1 MIGIFDS
8 GFGGLTVMK
17 EYLKK
22 YPEFDYVYLGDQANA
37 PYGPHS
43 KERVEALTLKNID
56 FLAKKGCKL
65 IIVACNT
72 ASADALR
79 VVQQKYKGKPVILGV
94 IVPAVEAALKQS
106 RFGNIGVIGT
116 SGVIKSGAYE
126 RELAKY
132 GVLYAPTDKRAR
144 PAEAGVKVYPQA
156 CPLLVPLIEEGLLNH
171 PATRMILKNY
181 LRPLKN
187 ANIDTL
193 ILGCTH
199 YPMLQKEIAR
209 MMGKNCIVISSAK
222 VAVDAIE
229 PYFKAHPD
237 LFKKLSKKGGRQYL
251 TTDCPERFA
260 EIGGRFLGEKIKV
273 EKINI

>member
-22 YPEFDYVYLGDQANA
+22 YPEFDYMYLGDQANS

-43 KERVEALTLKNID
+43 KERVEALTLRNID
-56 FLAKKGCKL
+56 FLVKKGCEL
-65 IIVACNT
+65 IVVACNT

-79 VVQQKYKGKPVILGV
+79 AVQQKYKGKPVILGV
-94 IVPAVEAALKQS
+94 LVPAVEEALKQS

-116 SGVIKSGAYE
+116 RGVIKSGAYE

-132 GVLYAPTDKRAR
+132 GVLYIPIDKRAR
-144 PAEAGVKVYPQA
+144 KEVKVYSQA
-156 CPLLVPLIEEGLLNH
+156 CPLLVPLIEEGLIAH

-181 LRPLKN
+181 LRPLKH

-199 YPMLQKEIAR
+199 YPLLHKEIER
-209 MMGKNCIVISSAK
+209 IMGKNCVVISSAK
-222 VAVDAIE
+222 AAADAIE
-229 PYFKAHPD
+229 LYFKTHPE
-237 LFKKLSKKGGRQYL
+237 LLKKLSKKGKRHYL

-260 EIGGRFLGEKIKV
+260 EIGSKFLGSKIEV
-273 EKINI
+273 EKLEI